1 MRYLFASLV
10 FISVLLGGCSGE
22 HEDKSINSESAE
34 LLSKRRA
41 FDASLGTKFIP
52 LNDASFDVPTVSQI
66 NFLAPEHTNAIWGAV
81 GRDDNGSIYF
91 GVSTHGGDIGTAYL
105 YQYSPETD
113 EVKPQ
118 SDVISQLKRA
128 GLFRD
133 GMRQNKLHSKFY
145 QANDGYLYFSSFDET
160 GEAEGVNP
168 KWGGHL
174 WRKKPEAY
182 NWEHVLETDE
192 ALIAINTNGRYVYAL
207 GYWDHVLYQYDTQ
220 TNAFKQI
227 TVGSTST
234 HVSRNFIVDEN
245 GHAFVPSLQLNDFN
259 ELVVNLNHYDTELRL
274 LGSYP
279 MASYQKD
286 PIKYHHGIIAYTT
299 LENGDIYFTTSDG
312 GLYQLALNAGGGEK
326 LTLKGSMHEVDSPYI
341 ASLFPLAGKTM
352 VTGLSQYSENN
363 KRKYAWVNYET
374 QNQLSIAH
382 DIDINLPGLW
392 GTVTKDDLG
401 NMYVGGWDH
410 NRAPVFLKLTLPS
423 TPSKP
428 LASVEAQ

>member
-1 MRYLFASLV
+1 
-10 FISVLLGGCSGE
+10 
-22 HEDKSINSESAE
+22 
-34 LLSKRRA
+34 
-41 FDASLGTKFIP
+41 
-52 LNDASFDVPTVSQI
+52 
-66 NFLAPEHTNAIWGAV
+66 
-81 GRDDNGSIYF
+81 
-91 GVSTHGGDIGTAYL
+91 
-105 YQYSPETD
+105 
-113 EVKPQ
+113 
-118 SDVISQLKRA
+118 
-128 GLFRD
+128 
-133 GMRQNKLHSKFY
+133 
-145 QANDGYLYFSSFDET
+145 
-160 GEAEGVNP
+160 
-168 KWGGHL
+168 
-174 WRKKPEAY
+174 
-182 NWEHVLETDE
+182 
-192 ALIAINTNGRYVYAL
+192 
-207 GYWDHVLYQYDTQ
+207 
-220 TNAFKQI
+220 
-227 TVGSTST
+227 
-234 HVSRNFIVDEN
+234 
-245 GHAFVPSLQLNDFN
+245 
-259 ELVVNLNHYDTELRL
+259 YDTELRL

-410 NRAPVFLKLTLPS
+410 NRAPVFLKLSLPS
-423 TPSKP
+423 ASSNPV
-428 LASVEAQ
+428 ASVDP